1 MQWTILNKKMHYTLE
16 QIAKLTSGTL
26 YGSSKVVGAVS
37 TDSRATFVGGSLFVA
52 LVTPKGDGHRF
63 VEQMIDRG
71 CRSFL
76 VSKLDP
82 AWASRAAECGF
93 ILVNNTLDAL
103 QSWASHHRSEFRGTV
118 VGITGSNGK
127 TVVKEWFAQLW
138 NPENGTLA
146 KSPRSYNSQLGVALS
161 LLSIEGSERVAVIE
175 AGISEPKEME
185 RLEAMIRPDIG
196 VLTNLGDAH
205 GEHFLSADE
214 KLNEKL
220 KLFANAKAV
229 IRGDLA
235 PIQPIEAHNLWLV
248 AQIYRAIGID
258 HLPIDGIE
266 PVALRLEVQQGVG
279 GSEVINDSY
288 NSDLQS
294 IATALDFQRR
304 TTDRHER
311 VLVLSDVV
319 QSALAEAELYNRVA
333 DLVREA
339 KVDKLVG
346 IGATLRTYR
355 PVFEQISGLDTQF
368 YGSTTDFLTSVQ
380 LHDYAGSSI
389 LLKGS
394 RAFAFERISRLFELR
409 CHTTTLEVNLSQL
422 IENLTH
428 FQSLTSAKTLAMVK
442 ASSYGAGTVIVA
454 KKLVEAGVSG
464 LAVAFADE
472 GVTLRQGGITAPIV
486 VLNSD
491 PGSFATMIQYNL
503 EPEIY
508 SFDSLDEYERTV
520 RREGLERA
528 PIHLKLDTG
537 MHRLGFMAFEV
548 EELCRR
554 LKNNR
559 LLEVRT
565 IFSHLAAS
573 EDPAQDDFTRG
584 QIKLFNQLSSAII
597 ETLGLEGVVR
607 SLANTAG
614 IERFPE
620 AHYELVRLG
629 IGLYKNAGTLRT
641 RVVQVKWVEAGETV
655 GYNRRWVCKERTRLA
670 IIPIGYADGM
680 DRRLSNGVGRVAIHG
695 VLCPVV
701 GNVCMDTTMVD
712 VTGLEAVGSGDD
724 AVVFGRGGQTPEAI
738 AARIGTI
745 DYELLTSISP
755 RIKRIYTVE

>member
-1 MQWTILNKKMHYTLE
+1 MHYTLE
-16 QIAKLTSGTL
+16 QIANLTGGTL
-26 YGSSKVVGAVS
+26 YGPSKVVGTVA
-37 TDSRATFVGGSLFVA
+37 TDSRSTFVGGSLFVA
-52 LVTPKGDGHRF
+52 LVTDKGDGHRF
-63 VEQMIDRG
+63 VEPMIGRG
-71 CRSFL
+71 CSSFL
-76 VSKLDP
+76 VSKLDKS
-82 AWASRAAECGF
+82 WVDRAAGCGF
-93 ILVNNTLDAL
+93 ILVDNTLEAL
-103 QSWASHHRSEFRGTV
+103 QRWAAYHRSTFGGTV

-127 TVVKEWFAQLW
+127 TMVKEWFAQLW
-138 NPENGTLA
+138 SPANGTLA

-161 LLSIEGSERVAVIE
+161 LLSIEGNERVAVIE
-175 AGISEPKEME
+175 AGISQPHEME

-205 GEHFLSADE
+205 GEHFSADDQ
-214 KLNEKL
+214 KLHEKL
-220 KLFANAKAV
+220 KLFVHCQQV

-235 PIQPIEAHNLWLV
+235 PVRPIEEHNLWLV
-248 AQIYRAIGID
+248 GEIYRALGLEP
-258 HLPIDGIE
+258 LPTDGVE

-288 NSDLQS
+288 NSDVHS

-304 TTDRHER
+304 TTDRRER

-319 QSALAEAELYNRVA
+319 QSAVPEAELYERVA
-333 DLVREA
+333 ELVREA
-339 KVDKLVG
+339 RIDRLVG
-346 IGATLRTYR
+346 IGATLRRYR
-355 PVFEQISGLDTQF
+355 PVFEAIEGLDTQF
-368 YGSTTDFLTSVQ
+368 YGSTTDFLSSVQ

-422 IENLTH
+422 VQNFARFKAMTEPKVH
-428 FQSLTSAKTLAMVK
+428 AMAMVK
-442 ASSYGAGTVIVA
+442 ASAYGAGTVIVA
-454 KKLVEAGVSG
+454 KKLIEAGASV

-472 GVTLRQGGITAPIV
+472 GVVLRQGGITAPIV

-508 SFDSLDEYERTV
+508 SFDSLNEYERTV

-537 MHRLGFMAFEV
+537 MHRLGFQPD
-548 EELCRR
+548 ELDA
-554 LKNNR
+554 LKEKLEQTK

-565 IFSHLAAS
+565 VFSHLSSADDTTA
-573 EDPAQDDFTRG
+573 DDFTRG
-584 QIKLFNQLSSAII
+584 QIERFNQMVDG
-597 ETLGLEGVVR
+597 LGLVGVVR

-629 IGLYKNAGTLRT
+629 IGLYRGVGTLKT
-641 RVVQVKWVEAGETV
+641 RVVQVKWVEAGEAV
-655 GYNRRWVCKERTRLA
+655 GYNRRWVCDRPTRLA

-680 DRRLSNGVGRVAIHG
+680 DRRLSNGVGQVAIGG

-701 GNVCMDTTMVD
+701 GNVCMDTTIIDTTDLAGEVLSGD
-712 VTGLEAVGSGDD
+712 EAVI
-724 AVVFGRGGQTPEAI
+724 FGRGGESPETI